1 MWDIDP
7 LQVSSI
13 VLWYAEKV
21 QVITLLLIT
30 DLKIIIRKNISTK
43 ELKEKSQGGGGGL
56 PNKEHGGGSPD
67 TGQPR

>member
-43 ELKEKSQGGGGGL
+43 ELKEKSQGGGITQQGAW
-56 PNKEHGGGSPD
+56 GGSPD

>member
-13 VLWYAEKV
+13 MLWYAEKV

-43 ELKEKSQGGGGGL
+43 ELKEKSQGGDYQTRSM
-56 PNKEHGGGSPD
+56 GGGSPD

>member
-30 DLKIIIRKNISTK
+30 DLKIIIRKKNISTK
-43 ELKEKSQGGGGGL
+43 ELKEKSQGGTQQGAWGGL
-56 PNKEHGGGSPD
+56 
-67 TGQPR
+67 T

>member
-13 VLWYAEKV
+13 MLWYAEKV

-43 ELKEKSQGGGGGL
+43 ELKEKSQGGITKQGAWGGL
-56 PNKEHGGGSPD
+56 
-67 TGQPR
+67 T